1 MQQAGA
7 PRGADVMEHRRS
19 QLIRR
24 CSFLIIYEPEFFNT
38 IAAHSGRSSAERT
51 SDSVS
56 RWRPKTMMGPQQ
68 VDQAALFYEF
78 SLERH
83 VPATPLPRSIDRQA
97 GSINSLI
104 LLICFQDK
112 GLKATWCPGAGSN
125 HRHCDFQSHA
135 LPTELPGQVPGRGA
149 RLGSAGL

>member
-1 MQQAGA
+1 
-7 PRGADVMEHRRS
+7 
-19 QLIRR
+19 
-24 CSFLIIYEPEFFNT
+24 
-38 IAAHSGRSSAERT
+38 
-51 SDSVS
+51 
-56 RWRPKTMMGPQQ
+56 MMGPRQ

-97 GSINSLI
+97 GSINSLT

-149 RLGSAGL
+149 AWERRFIVRLACPVHHASPEGYAWRSHAMAEGKACPA